1 LDNKKT
7 KVKTKSK
14 KIKKSSILAS
24 IANIKQELQET
35 HPQVIKQEPLLL
47 YQEASTILNST
58 SRYNNINNNNNN
70 KNVHASGKVKQMIEL
85 VEARLNASNSTVLTH
100 DKTNCSVFANDN
112 KQQSSRYQPNLSKVF
127 PASSQKTCNRQLLF
141 SQNKSTK
148 PLNTPQVSNT
158 LKSSTAVKSSKKTLR
173 SSIDNRKQLT
183 STSRLDQKRQS
194 IRKVNAFLNDLTT
207 KINSNDKTSN
217 LKSSKITTFK
227 NHPLTSTQIS
237 SNVKTTIKEELSSE
251 INIKSEP
258 NDLIA
263 TTTTTITSI
272 SSIHS
277 AVTRSVA
284 KKRELIASNFNCQ
297 QNYRVA
303 AATAA
308 LVNST
313 SKYTKTHERNTPLK
327 SSKHELEEKR
337 KAELLFKEKKENERL
352 QERETHRD
360 KLLQEKIEISK
371 KKRDEKMKKITE
383 QNAKRQEEAHRKR
396 EELDAKLREVE
407 ENKRKVYEEKK
418 RILQQQQQQQNHHPQ
433 TPMGAKQTNNNYS
446 NKINHNIENQ
456 VVAPP
461 SSSSNSNVSSK
472 NYDVLS
478 TAFKSTKTPNP
489 LKSIINTNSSS
500 KAAYM
505 APYCHH
511 NHNENYDINDL
522 KSEDETDDDEEPNK
536 PIPEWAQDQRLKRT
550 ASAQARKLINYTKMF
565 TASSR
570 AEIVLE
576 DIFKIKR
583 KNFYERSSSAIWNS
597 PPVWRTNGLNGNESF
612 RLMQN
617 YK

>member
-1 LDNKKT
+1 MVTNCTNKSKPNDATFNSQQNQNNNNNNPVIDSKSLQLIAKKLNDDDRENKYGFDIKFLHQYVQSIEQLNLAITTGYEKIFNKFLSLQNQLEKDKHPVVTSFTQPTATTLILDVATKKRVKKTRTTAIKEEPKSPTLPAAVEQPQPNLNKSVKKKKPKKKNSTLGRISTTLDNKKT

-327 SSKHELEEKR
+327 SSKH
-337 KAELLFKEKKENERL
+337 
-352 QERETHRD
+352 
-360 KLLQEKIEISK
+360 
-371 KKRDEKMKKITE
+371 
-383 QNAKRQEEAHRKR
+383 
-396 EELDAKLREVE
+396 
-407 ENKRKVYEEKK
+407 
-418 RILQQQQQQQNHHPQ
+418 
-433 TPMGAKQTNNNYS
+433 
-446 NKINHNIENQ
+446 
-456 VVAPP
+456 
-461 SSSSNSNVSSK
+461 VS
-472 NYDVLS
+472 
-478 TAFKSTKTPNP
+478 
-489 LKSIINTNSSS
+489 
-500 KAAYM
+500 
-505 APYCHH
+505 
-511 NHNENYDINDL
+511 
-522 KSEDETDDDEEPNK
+522 
-536 PIPEWAQDQRLKRT
+536 
-550 ASAQARKLINYTKMF
+550 
-565 TASSR
+565 
-570 AEIVLE
+570 
-576 DIFKIKR
+576 
-583 KNFYERSSSAIWNS
+583 
-597 PPVWRTNGLNGNESF
+597 
-612 RLMQN
+612 
-617 YK
+617 